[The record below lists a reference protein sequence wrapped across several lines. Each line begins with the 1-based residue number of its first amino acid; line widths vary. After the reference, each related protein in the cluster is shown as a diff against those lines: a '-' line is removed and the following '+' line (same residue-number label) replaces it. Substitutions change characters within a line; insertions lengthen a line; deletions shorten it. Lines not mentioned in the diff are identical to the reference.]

1 MVSDAPYRRLLTGF
15 NVFRAKTYGRR
26 PEFARAIAAGQ
37 SPKVMVIACSD
48 SRVDPALLTDAEP
61 GELFVVRNVA
71 NIVPPHMQGTGFRS
85 TSAAIEFAV
94 RQLKVEHLVVLGHSS
109 CGGIQAFMQG
119 GSHVKDSDHLAPW
132 ISILDPIRGS
142 AVDASEVEQAGVRLS
157 VENLRTFPWVREAE
171 AARRL
176 RLHGLWFNLDQGAL
190 WEMSGDGGR
199 FGKVA

>member
-71 NIVPPHMQGTGFRS
+71 NIVPRHEQGAGFRS

-94 RQLKVEHLVVLGHSS
+94 RQLKVEHVIVLGHSS
-109 CGGIQAFMQG
+109 CGGIQMFMQG
-119 GSHVKDSDHLAPW
+119 GVPDVGSDHLAPW
-132 ISILDPIRGS
+132 ISILDPIRGT
-142 AVDASEVEQAGVRLS
+142 AADARDAEQAGVRLS
-157 VENLRTFPWVREAE
+157 VENLRTFPWVKEAE
-171 AARRL
+171 VARRL
-176 RLHGLWFNLDQGAL
+176 RLHGLWFNLDEGAL
-190 WEMSGDGGR
+190 WEMAGDRGA
-199 FGKVA
+199 FNKVA

>member
-1 MVSDAPYRRLLTGF
+1 VVSDAPYRRLLTGF

-37 SPKVMVIACSD
+37 APKVMVIACSD
-48 SRVDPALLTDAEP
+48 SRVDPALLTDADP

-71 NIVPPHMQGTGFRS
+71 NIVPPHMKGTGFRS

-109 CGGIQAFMQG
+109 CGGIQAFIQ
-119 GSHVKDSDHLAPW
+119 GSHVQSTDHLAPW
-132 ISILDPIRGS
+132 ISILDPIRGL
-142 AVDASEVEQAGVRLS
+142 ATDAREVEQAGVRLS

-176 RLHGLWFNLDQGAL
+176 RLHGLWFNLDEGAL
-190 WEMSGDGGR
+190 WEMSNDGAA
-199 FGKVA
+199 FNKVA